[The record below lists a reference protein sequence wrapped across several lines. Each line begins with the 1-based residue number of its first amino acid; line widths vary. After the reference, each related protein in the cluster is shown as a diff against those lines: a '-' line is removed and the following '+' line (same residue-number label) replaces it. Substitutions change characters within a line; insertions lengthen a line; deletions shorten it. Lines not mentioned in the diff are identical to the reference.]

1 MPVIYILA
9 VAAFDIVLSIAEIPK
24 MLRGKMY
31 RELAAFSI
39 LLLLG
44 TSLAVMKI
52 VDANIPNPTDLIIWF
67 FSPVS
72 SIMKGLMQS
81 G

>member
-1 MPVIYILA
+1 MSAVYILA
-9 VAAFDIVLSIAEIPK
+9 VAAFDTVLSITEIPK
-24 MLRGKMY
+24 MLNDKMY
-31 RELAAFSI
+31 RELAVFSI

-44 TSLAVMKI
+44 TALAVMKI
-52 VDANIPNPTDLIIWF
+52 VDINIPNPTDLIIWF

-72 SIMKGLMQS
+72 SLMKGLMQS